1 MRVMTVCSEVEP
13 RLSAFVDGALSDDER
28 GAVAAHVS
36 TCAACR
42 GLVEDLERLRAAA
55 RSLGPVPPPDHIWL
69 EVAGQIRL
77 GERTAPASAP
87 SAHRAP
93 IWQWVGLAAAL
104 VVVTLGAYVVVRDQR
119 PPAAPA
125 AGSGTAAT
133 ASVDTVAQELTLA
146 MQHYDKAIA
155 ELQTLAQ
162 SNSGA
167 LDPAVAATL
176 QQNLQVVD
184 QAIAQSRA
192 ALASDPTSEP
202 ARDSLM
208 DALRRKV
215 TVLEATVA
223 LINEMRQGNQE
234 GAARV
239 AAGGGSSS

>member
-1 MRVMTVCSEVEP
+1 MTGCSDFEP
-13 RLSAFVDGALSDDER
+13 RLSAFVEGSLTGDEGA
-28 GAVAAHVS
+28 AVAAHVS

-42 GLVEDLERLRAAA
+42 GLVQDLERLRTAA
-55 RSLGPVPPPDHIWL
+55 RQLGPIPPPDHVWL

-77 GERTAPASAP
+77 GQHPAPTPATP
-87 SAHRAP
+87 RRHGP
-93 IWQWVGLAAAL
+93 VWQWVGLAAAL
-104 VVVTLGAYVVVRDQR
+104 ILVTVGTYVVMRLEQA

-125 AGSGTAAT
+125 SQAAAT
-133 ASVDTVAQELTLA
+133 AGSVDVVAQELTLA

-155 ELQTLAQ
+155 QLEALAK
-162 SNSGA
+162 NDSGQ

-176 QQNLQVVD
+176 QKNLQVVD
-184 QAIAQSRA
+184 QAISESRA

-208 DALRRKV
+208 EALRRKV

-223 LINEMRQGNQE
+223 LINEMRQGDQE

-239 AAGGGSSS
+239 AGGGSSS